1 MQLNRVRRT
10 ALVVAVV
17 GAVGAI
23 AATAGAAPGGAGV
36 INGSSVPSNGGA
48 TFGASG
54 ASGGPSGQ
62 TGATGATAAV
72 GATGTTAPTPPPP
85 TDGGAPA
92 PDTNTSPATSTPTV
106 TPTGP
111 LGETGSTGSVQST
124 GSGSGIGRHRHH
136 HRSHHSTQGPS
147 ISLIGAQPQTVSP
160 RGASHLGQH
169 GAAANGPSAPPPSL
183 FAGANPLAGVLPGS
197 WSDPFIVPG
206 GAEVPQFYVENFH
219 IPPFLLAIYQSAA
232 SWYGV
237 PWQVLAAINEVETN
251 YGTNL
256 DTSTAGA
263 IGWMQFLP
271 STWKRYGVDA
281 SGAGARDPY
290 NAADAVFA
298 AARYLAAAGAAHNLS
313 HAIFAYNHSHA
324 YVQSVLDRAELLAG
338 EPSALLSSVTELA
351 EGDFPVQ
358 LRYHSSYRPGTL
370 QTSNAPAAVAASGG
384 SAPAPG
390 VVGAAAAG
398 VKRTPVAD
406 IYADS
411 HAAVVA
417 VQDGTITAIGRSR
430 KLGRYVVLRNA
441 FGDHFTYA
449 HLASVSPFYPAPRRP
464 HPSSAILSAAVP
476 ASLGAG
482 PRPTGP
488 ATAGAQPKSKPAPKT
503 LFGAKAHASASA
515 PAAPTAPLVATIN
528 LASRPSASTLIPS
541 LAQIS
546 HALAGSHHHALSRR
560 RASQLL
566 KRYFTGAFGLPLSAL
581 ELARLHVGSH
591 VLAGTI
597 LGRLAATHGKRRPHL
612 IFEVRPAGTGEALI
626 DPRPF
631 LDSWSQ
637 LETLELHRDSFA
649 AAPVYGPNLDARRVG
664 PTLRASQVDLERIV
678 LQDPRVSLPACER
691 TAIAGGN
698 VDRRVLATLEVLVL
712 HGIDPTVS
720 GAWCSS
726 NAHVRRHT
734 PALLKTGN
742 AVALA
747 ALEGRAP
754 TSSVAAVAEHA
765 LRTLPRAERPALSE
779 LLVSDKLV
787 ISFAP
792 ERQTQTLA
800 VAASFT
806 AGFALSSPRW
816 SQLDTRLQQIQE
828 PRVPTAISHAA
839 LRNHRA
845 TRKHAA
851 RKHL

>member
-23 AATAGAAPGGAGV
+23 AATAGAAPGASG
-36 INGSSVPSNGGA
+36 ISNGSSVPSNGGS
-48 TFGASG
+48 TFGATG
-54 ASGGPSGQ
+54 ATGPSGQ
-62 TGATGATAAV
+62 TGATGATAPV
-72 GATGTTAPTPPPP
+72 GPTGPSAPTGSS
-85 TDGGAPA
+85 DGGAPA
-92 PDTNTSPATSTPTV
+92 PDTSTPPAST
-106 TPTGP
+106 TPTAPAGETGPTGP
-111 LGETGSTGSVQST
+111 TEAGQPLGIGT
-124 GSGSGIGRHRHH
+124 GIGRHRRHH
-136 HRSHHSTQGPS
+136 HSHHATQGPS
-147 ISLIGAQPQTVSP
+147 IALTGAQPQTASI
-160 RGASHLGQH
+160 RGLARH
-169 GAAANGPSAPPPSL
+169 GHHGGAPNGPTAPPPSL

-206 GAEVPQFYVENFH
+206 GAEVPQFFVESFH
-219 IPPFLLAIYQSAA
+219 IPPFLLAIYQSAG

-237 PWQVLAAINEVETN
+237 PWQVLAAINEVETD

-256 DTSTAGA
+256 DVSSAGA

-290 NAADAVFA
+290 NAADAIFA
-298 AARYLAAAGAAHNLS
+298 AARYLAAAGASHNLA

-338 EPSALLSSVTELA
+338 EPSALLSSLSELS

-370 QTSNAPAAVAASGG
+370 GGG
-384 SAPAPG
+384 SAPAAVTAAAGGTAPAPG
-390 VVGAAAAG
+390 IVGAAAAG
-398 VKRTPVAD
+398 AQRAPVAD

-411 HAAVVA
+411 NAAVVA
-417 VQDGTITAIGRSR
+417 VQDSTVTAIGRSR
-430 KLGRYVVLRNA
+430 KLGRYIVLRNA
-441 FGDHFTYA
+441 FGDRFTYA
-449 HLASVSPFYPAPRRP
+449 HLASVSAYFPAPRRP
-464 HPSSAILSAAVP
+464 HPSRAILSAAVP
-476 ASLGAG
+476 AALGAG

-488 ATAGAQPKSKPAPKT
+488 ATAGAQPKPKPAPKT
-503 LFGAKAHASASA
+503 LFGTHARARTTR

-528 LASRPSASTLIPS
+528 LGSRPSATTLIPT
-541 LAQIS
+541 LTQVNR
-546 HALAGSHHHALSRR
+546 ALAGSRRHVLSRR
-560 RASQLL
+560 RADLLL
-566 KRYFTGAFGLPLSAL
+566 KHYFTGAFGLPLSAL

-597 LGRLAATHGKRRPHL
+597 LGRLAVTHGTRRPHL
-612 IFEVRPAGTGEALI
+612 VFEVRPAGAGESLI

-637 LETLELHRDSFA
+637 LETLELHRDNFA
-649 AAPVYGPNLDARRVG
+649 TAPVYGPNLHARSVG
-664 PTLRASQVDLERIV
+664 LTLRASQVDLERIV
-678 LQDPRVSLPACER
+678 LQDTRVTLPNCER
-691 TAIAGGN
+691 SAIAAGN

-726 NAHVRRHT
+726 NAHVRRQT

-747 ALEGRAP
+747 ALDGRAP
-754 TSSVAAVAEHA
+754 VASVAAIAEHA
-765 LRTLPRAERPALSE
+765 LRTLPSAKRPALSE
-779 LLVSDKLV
+779 QLVAGRLV

-792 ERQTQTLA
+792 ARQPQTLA

-828 PRVPTAISHAA
+828 PRVPTAISRAA
-839 LRNHRA
+839 LRSARRA
-845 TRKHAA
+845 SHKH
-851 RKHL
+851 H